1 MAAPFVVL
9 SAMVAARRFLNLSP
23 TFRGLLAMPR
33 TGETRSPDSRPAR
46 GAAGRSAGSDAGLW
60 LFSARRQID
69 SDIVPWRSSSTKA
82 RGEKFT
88 IVVSPGAGHGLV
100 DRVGYTN
107 TIRCK

>member
-60 LFSARRQID
+60 LYCGPDRSTPTDRLRRD
-69 SDIVPWRSSSTKA
+69 PRAAPVHA
-82 RGEKFT
+82 GGEG
-88 IVVSPGAGHGLV
+88 VH
-100 DRVGYTN
+100 DRRLSWCRTQ
-107 TIRCK
+107 